1 MARSNTGGTRG
12 FLRGKV
18 ADDLYQVT
26 KNRYGKRIQLV
37 RSVEEQRQNNNT
49 EKQALARMQMAL
61 LMGCLKQFKEIVD
74 HSWETIP
81 YGQLSIAHFVELNM
95 PLIHE
100 DSKNNW
106 ESDNVF
112 DYPTKGLSLLRVGA
126 FIMAEGSLTL
136 PSCLSFYMVDD
147 AHAKGGLQISIGKQN
162 PCFGDLQNV
171 LSANAQDYIT
181 MLLFQYDSNNRA
193 NNFFMFSRS
202 YLQDVPENA
211 SDVLDTVDVSPSST
225 NPRHYMHR
233 DGSIK
238 TSQSFDLQ
246 YYDVVPGESY
256 LVTNQYYMGSPL
268 DPVNFCD
275 ASGNLISIAIPN
287 DSGYNG
293 AAWVAVVD
301 NVFTV
306 PSGVSKI
313 AVNVGL
319 WTLVAYSLK
328 KIVSNQFYTDNI
340 EAFSDGSIIVSKQAT
355 LSSLNVKGCF
365 TYDGNCNRFFDF
377 NLKQGKITIA
387 NQKKVTYMQGE
398 LVAYCIV
405 LSKWDGVKWC
415 RNNAQF
421 LPVDPEEPWR
431 DLLSP
436 NDVFQSWFPSYDPD
450 DPHNPWNE

>member
-49 EKQALARMQMAL
+49 ERQALARMQMAL

-95 PLIHE
+95 PLVHE

-147 AHAKGGLQISIGKQN
+147 AHAKGGLQISINKQN
-162 PCFGDLQNV
+162 PTFSDLQNV
-171 LSANAQDYIT
+171 LGANANDYIT

-193 NNFFMFSRS
+193 NNFFMYSRA
-202 YLQDVPENA
+202 YLKDIPDLPQDVLL
-211 SDVLDTVDVSPSST
+211 LDDVSTSSVSNNKYLT
-225 NPRHYMHR
+225 ES
-233 DGSIK
+233 GSEAA
-238 TSQSFDLQ
+238 SSNYNV
-246 YYDVVPGESY
+246 YYYSCSPNDAFLIT
-256 LVTNQYYMGSPL
+256 LVEHNKSPL
-268 DPVNFCD
+268 FPVTFFD
-275 ASGNLISIAIPN
+275 ASNNKISSPLPRLWAGLDDNPYHYKDTPIIAPA
-287 DSGYNG
+287 G
-293 AAWVAVVD
+293 AV
-301 NVFTV
+301 
-306 PSGVSKI
+306 K
-313 AVNVGL
+313 VGINFRKL
-319 WTLVAYSLK
+319 NADEFSVK
-328 KIVSNQFYTDNI
+328 KIGVNEFFAQNI
-340 EAFSDGSIIVSKQAT
+340 EAFQDYSIVIAKTST
-355 LSSLNVKGCF
+355 LYSRNAIGCF
-365 TYDGNCNRFFDF
+365 TYDGNCNRFFEMDAL
-377 NLKQGKITIA
+377 NGKITIA

-450 DPHNPWNE
+450 NPHNPWEE

>member
-61 LMGCLKQFKEIVD
+61 LMGCLGQFKEIVN

-112 DYPTKGLSLLRVGA
+112 DYPTKGISLLRVGA

-147 AHAKGGLQISIGKQN
+147 AHAIGGLRISTG
-162 PCFGDLQNV
+162 V
-171 LSANAQDYIT
+171 LCMHFFDIVNALGINALDYIT

-193 NNFFMFSRS
+193 NNFFMYSRS
-202 YLQDVPENA
+202 YLAQLPDHVADVINIGSELPYTIIPDSYMNA
-211 SDVLDTVDVSPSST
+211 QGAVISSTLSDLYRFDVTDNRLFCLTGVGSVSYKHYLVGCYDAADRFLGFRLSYPYHAGDSGRLTYYNEIFGVPDNTSYILFRHISQPWNTCVIKNVLDSDYLSEHISDILDNKIVIS
-225 NPRHYMHR
+225 
-233 DGSIK
+233 K
-238 TSQSFDLQ
+238 
-246 YYDVVPGESY
+246 ES
-256 LVTNQYYMGSPL
+256 LVFS
-268 DPVNFCD
+268 
-275 ASGNLISIAIPN
+275 
-287 DSGYNG
+287 
-293 AAWVAVVD
+293 D
-301 NVFTV
+301 NVE
-306 PSGVSKI
+306 S
-313 AVNVGL
+313 
-319 WTLVAYSLK
+319 
-328 KIVSNQFYTDNI
+328 
-340 EAFSDGSIIVSKQAT
+340 
-355 LSSLNVKGCF
+355 CF
-365 TYDGNCNRFFDF
+365 TYDGNCNRFISFE
-377 NLKQGKITIA
+377 NVGGVITIA

-405 LSKWDGVKWC
+405 LSKWDGIKWC

-450 DPHNPWNE
+450 NPHNPWEE